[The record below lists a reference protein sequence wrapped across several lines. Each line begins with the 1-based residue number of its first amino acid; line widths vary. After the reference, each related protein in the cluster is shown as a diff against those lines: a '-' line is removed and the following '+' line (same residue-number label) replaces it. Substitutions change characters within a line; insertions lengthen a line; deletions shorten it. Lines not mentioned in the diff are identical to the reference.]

1 MRAGRTLVS
10 LSLREAHRVGMR
22 RLFMIPP
29 SLARLIQKERD
40 GERVFS

>member
-1 MRAGRTLVS
+1 
-10 LSLREAHRVGMR
+10 MR